1 MKQFQ
6 FRLNELKDG
15 LKSVFSDRT
24 DSASAVQY
32 FQVLVIKVFLSD
44 SQQKY
49 KADKHS
55 LLFYISVLCTCM
67 HMYIFFCN

>member
-1 MKQFQ
+1 MVKFGLGSKKNPFSIFVDMKQFQ

-32 FQVLVIKVFLSD
+32 FQVLVTKVFLSD
-44 SQQKY
+44 S
-49 KADKHS
+49 
-55 LLFYISVLCTCM
+55 
-67 HMYIFFCN
+67 

>member
-6 FRLNELKDG
+6 FRLNELTDG

-32 FQVLVIKVFLSD
+32 FQVLIIKVFLSE
-44 SQQKY
+44 SWQKH
-49 KADKHS
+49 KAGNN
-55 LLFYISVLCTCM
+55 LYRFLFFIHT
-67 HMYIFFCN
+67 

>member
-32 FQVLVIKVFLSD
+32 FQVLVTEVFLSE
-44 SQQKY
+44 S
-49 KADKHS
+49 
-55 LLFYISVLCTCM
+55 
-67 HMYIFFCN
+67 